1 MGAIRTCLLLLAL
14 WQLPL
19 PAEIVDRVV
28 AAVGNRMISWSDLLA
43 EADYQA
49 FLAGHPPMEPMESA
63 RKESLRQES
72 LRQESLRQESLGQE
86 SLRQESL
93 RQVLSRLIDQVLLE
107 QSHDT
112 FPFSPPENGE
122 IQERLEEIQKRFPD
136 PEAYR
141 KALAQHKLTEAVL
154 VRRLEREANLMA
166 FVEYRL
172 RPLVSLDLAQVERY
186 YNETLVPEL
195 HRQGQTEAPALS
207 EVRESIEEIL
217 VQQEIS
223 RRLEEWL
230 RELRERVAVKI
241 LL

>member
-1 MGAIRTCLLLLAL
+1 MSRMGSIRTCLLLLTL

-28 AAVGNRMISWSDLLA
+28 AVVGNQMISWSDLLA

-63 RKESLRQES
+63 RKESLG
-72 LRQESLRQESLGQE
+72 QESLGQE
-86 SLRQESL
+86 SLGQESL

-172 RPLVSLDLAQVERY
+172 RPQVSLDLAQVERY

-195 HRQGQTEAPALS
+195 RRQEQTEAPALS

>member
-28 AAVGNRMISWSDLLA
+28 AVVGNRMISWSDLLA

-63 RKESLRQES
+63 RKES

-122 IQERLEEIQKRFPD
+122 TQGRLEEIRKRFPD

-172 RPLVSLDLAQVERY
+172 RPQVSLDPAQVERY
-186 YNETLVPEL
+186 YDETLVPEL
-195 HRQGQTEAPALS
+195 RRQGQAEAPALS

>member
-28 AAVGNRMISWSDLLA
+28 AAVGNQMISWSDLLA

-49 FLAGHPPMEPMESA
+49 FLAGQHPTQEPTESA
-63 RKESLRQES
+63 RKESLRRES
-72 LRQESLRQESLGQE
+72 LRP
-86 SLRQESL
+86 
-93 RQVLSRLIDQVLLE
+93 VLSRLIDQVLLE
-107 QSHDT
+107 QSRDT

-122 IQERLEEIQKRFPD
+122 TQGRLEEIRKRFAD

-141 KALAQHKLTEAVL
+141 KALAQHKLTEAEL

-172 RPLVSLDLAQVERY
+172 RPQVSLDPAQVERY
-186 YNETLVPEL
+186 YHETLVPEL
-195 HRQGQTEAPALS
+195 RRQGQIEAPALS

-230 RELRERVAVKI
+230 RELREHVAVKI

>member
-1 MGAIRTCLLLLAL
+1 MSRMGAIRTCLLLLAL

-49 FLAGHPPMEPMESA
+49 FLAGQLPQEPKEPQEPMESD

-72 LRQESLRQESLGQE
+72 LRQESLRP
-86 SLRQESL
+86 
-93 RQVLSRLIDQVLLE
+93 VLSRLIDQVLLE
-107 QSHDT
+107 QSRDT

-122 IQERLEEIQKRFPD
+122 TQGRLEEILKRFAD

-141 KALAQHKLTEAVL
+141 KALAQHKLTEAEL

-172 RPLVSLDLAQVERY
+172 RPQVSLDPAQVERY

-195 HRQGQTEAPALS
+195 RRQGQAEAPALS